1 MIKNF
6 LIGLGLTTLT
16 VVVLQLLIIGFG
28 IELEAG
34 DRAESVIVPFITGVV
49 FSAISLMPKNI

>member
-1 MIKNF
+1 MKNF
-6 LIGLGLTTLT
+6 LIGLGLTTLA

-28 IELEAG
+28 IELKAG

-49 FSAISLMPKNI
+49 FSAIGSVPKDI

>member
-16 VVVLQLLIIGFG
+16 TVVLQLLIIGFE
-28 IELEAG
+28 IELTASN
-34 DRAESVIVPFITGVV
+34 RAASLFVPFSVGIVYSILWIG
-49 FSAISLMPKNI
+49 S